1 MSVMHIV
8 FTYALFHLGETLDEH
23 RILHLADPSFTGIY
37 TKHTVKHLQL
47 SPFTASDRRP
57 THAYLVLQLVF

>member
-1 MSVMHIV
+1 MSVMRIV

-23 RILHLADPSFTGIY
+23 RILHLANPSFTGIY
-37 TKHTVKHLQL
+37 KTHKHLQL
-47 SPFTASDRRP
+47 LPFTVSDRRP